1 MYRRSQVAP
10 HGEYLERYCKEYRK
24 WYDWC
29 MAMVQ
34 DDWTPKCQMT
44 WLDTTKCDHLC
55 YFWFGTIILNHR
67 PHEWDIDILGVIPL
81 PRHRAPPRWFHFFLS
96 QGITLPLSLSWRDI
110 FEKNVCILY
119 THTFPHGSIFF
130 LHPLLTKFKS
140 KNPRVWWLILEEKL
154 RGLLAKL
161 FNKMDDSHT
170 GTLTLSDI
178 EKHFDDEE
186 VRALFETLEPG
197 NSNEEKGP
205 QTVGP
210 RGFRDSL
217 GMKNKP
223 VMWGL

>member
-1 MYRRSQVAP
+1 MYFVHA
-10 HGEYLERYCKEYRK
+10 YL
-24 WYDWC
+24 
-29 MAMVQ
+29 
-34 DDWTPKCQMT
+34 PP
-44 WLDTTKCDHLC
+44 WL
-55 YFWFGTIILNHR
+55 Y
-67 PHEWDIDILGVIPL
+67 
-81 PRHRAPPRWFHFFLS
+81 
-96 QGITLPLSLSWRDI
+96 
-110 FEKNVCILY
+110 
-119 THTFPHGSIFF
+119 FF

-140 KNPRVWWLILEEKL
+140 KNPRVVVILEEKL

-210 RGFRDSL
+210 RGFL
-217 GMKNKP
+217 GDEKQASYVGIIRNHDKRIP
-223 VMWGL
+223 IRQDGDLVDVDVDLIRG

>member
-1 MYRRSQVAP
+1 
-10 HGEYLERYCKEYRK
+10 
-24 WYDWC
+24 
-29 MAMVQ
+29 
-34 DDWTPKCQMT
+34 
-44 WLDTTKCDHLC
+44 
-55 YFWFGTIILNHR
+55 
-67 PHEWDIDILGVIPL
+67 
-81 PRHRAPPRWFHFFLS
+81 
-96 QGITLPLSLSWRDI
+96 
-110 FEKNVCILY
+110 
-119 THTFPHGSIFF
+119 
-130 LHPLLTKFKS
+130 
-140 KNPRVWWLILEEKL
+140 LILEEKL

-186 VRALFETLEPG
+186 VRALFETLEPKLETVGQQPG

-205 QTVGP
+205 QTVRP